1 MDLQKQI
8 KTSRFQI
15 LRSFTKTQHQW
26 SNQSTLEANIGVAA
40 WWQSEH
46 DATII
51 CVCCP
56 SSSKENWQEEY
67 LLITRRWVF
76 RSRSLNRLEL
86 SGRGWEGPPDIFHLV
101 TTSGI
106 WWSLKSPPSFVSV
119 CVCDSW
125 IRKWR
130 VWCISDWIQIIY
142 QTWSKIF
149 IRLDLNLDL
158 SDLDPRY
165 ASDSEPGRVSGS
177 IWLRDNWPL
186 CHVASPRAN
195 AKAFSDMW
203 RISRHV
209 TICHDIPCHMSR
221 DSLRERE
228 PDHSSWYLLSLTL
241 VIGCVTVEELFELRL
256 YINMNVIIP
265 SIILRDES
273 LLIT

>member
-56 SSSKENWQEEY
+56 SSSKEKIALARSVEY

-101 TTSGI
+101 TASGI

-177 IWLRDNWPL
+177 DPCVMLRLLVQMPKHSVICDEY
-186 CHVASPRAN
+186 H
-195 AKAFSDMW
+195 DMS
-203 RISRHV
+203 RYVTISHV
-209 TICHDIPCHMSR
+209 TCHGMS
-221 DSLRERE
+221 SRERE
-228 PDHSSWYLLSLTL
+228 S
-241 VIGCVTVEELFELRL
+241 R
-256 YINMNVIIP
+256 IIP
-265 SIILRDES
+265 PDIYLASHLW
-273 LLIT
+273 

>member
-56 SSSKENWQEEY
+56 SSSKEKIALARGIFADNSSVGIP
-67 LLITRRWVF
+67 ITVPQQTWAFRKRMRRTTRYISSCHHQRHMMIF
-76 RSRSLNRLEL
+76 EK
-86 SGRGWEGPPDIFHLV
+86 PPF
-101 TTSGI
+101 
-106 WWSLKSPPSFVSV
+106 FCECV
-119 CVCDSW
+119 CVCVSW

-149 IRLDLNLDL
+149 IRLDSNLDL

-177 IWLRDNWPL
+177 EPIWLRDNWPL

-221 DSLRERE
+221 DVFKRERE
-228 PDHSSWYLLSLTL
+228 SRTIPPDIYLASHLW
-241 VIGCVTVEELFELRL
+241 
-256 YINMNVIIP
+256 
-265 SIILRDES
+265 
-273 LLIT
+273 

>member
-1 MDLQKQI
+1 MTIWTWCNHHMCVLSLLLKRKD
-8 KTSRFQI
+8 S
-15 LRSFTKTQHQW
+15 
-26 SNQSTLEANIGVAA
+26 IGK
-40 WWQSEH
+40 
-46 DATII
+46 I
-51 CVCCP
+51 CGIFADN
-56 SSSKENWQEEY
+56 SSVGIP
-67 LLITRRWVF
+67 ITVPQRTWAFRKRMRRTTRYISSCHRQRHMMIF
-76 RSRSLNRLEL
+76 EK
-86 SGRGWEGPPDIFHLV
+86 PPF
-101 TTSGI
+101 
-106 WWSLKSPPSFVSV
+106 FCECV

-177 IWLRDNWPL
+177 DPCVMLRLLVQMPKHSVICDEYHNMSRY
-186 CHVASPRAN
+186 VT
-195 AKAFSDMW
+195 
-203 RISRHV
+203 ISHV
-209 TICHDIPCHMSR
+209 TCLGM
-221 DSLRERE
+221 SLRERE